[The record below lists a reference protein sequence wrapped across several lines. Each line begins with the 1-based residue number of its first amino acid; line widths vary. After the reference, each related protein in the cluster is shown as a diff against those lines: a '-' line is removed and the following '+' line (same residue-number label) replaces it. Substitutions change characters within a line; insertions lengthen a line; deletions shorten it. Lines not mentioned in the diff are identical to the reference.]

1 MPEEFVP
8 DPAPSSGSVATPQGQ
23 RRRFDRRKPSKKL
36 NMKQERKPISLKGA
50 TPELKDNY
58 FLTLEDDPRNK
69 QDNFRATWKSI
80 GRCASRKVDY
90 PQDLSLLFD
99 NLECPV
105 VLPPAEPI
113 PDEDGNMSRT
123 DQAVW
128 EIKIKSYVKRN

>member
-1 MPEEFVP
+1 MPEEIEP
-8 DPAPSSGSVATPQGQ
+8 DPALSSGGVARPQGQ

-36 NMKQERKPISLKGA
+36 NTKQERKPISLKGA

-80 GRCASRKVDY
+80 GRCVSRKVDY

-99 NLECPV
+99 NLEDPV

-113 PDEDGNMSRT
+113 PDEDGNMTRA

-128 EIKIKSYVKRN
+128 EIKIKS